1 MTSPLS
7 IVDIWS
13 WYPTRHINICIR
25 ESDTKSTLVNISSA
39 LEGALIMV
47 LTHAVAVNIAKPCQ
61 IGEQRTRNH
70 HKASQSS
77 IQVLLSL
84 KKDCDVII
92 AISTIILYIYIY
104 IYVYYVRT
112 SLYMIHIN
120 TIDKQY
126 KAYDDIHV
134 HEFIYSTEVFHCVNR
149 RRFKLTCQSCISRC
163 YITKEEKDITVHFSI
178 YAWWTN

>member
-1 MTSPLS
+1 
-7 IVDIWS
+7 
-13 WYPTRHINICIR
+13 
-25 ESDTKSTLVNISSA
+25 
-39 LEGALIMV
+39 MV

-104 IYVYYVRT
+104 ILCLCQDKLVYDTYQHNRQ
-112 SLYMIHIN
+112 
-120 TIDKQY
+120 TIQG
-126 KAYDDIHV
+126 V
-134 HEFIYSTEVFHCVNR
+134 C
-149 RRFKLTCQSCISRC
+149 
-163 YITKEEKDITVHFSI
+163 
-178 YAWWTN
+178 